1 MYGLIKTHIKNNA
14 VRVVTSK
21 CGTAI
26 DNFCQEIFIQKKV
39 IK

>member
-26 DNFCQEIFIQKKV
+26 DNFYQEIFIQKKV